1 MTEIFTAKTVTEAK
15 ELACRKF
22 GKKLSEIK
30 FEVIEEGKR
39 GFLGI
44 GQVDAKVKATY
55 IPPVSKTETP
65 AVKPI
70 AKKTVP
76 AKSEVKSEE
85 PKIEAPVKPEVKN
98 EEPKAETPV
107 KPEVKSEEPKAE
119 APVKPEVKSEE
130 PKAEAPVKSEVKS
143 EEPKTEAP
151 VKSEVKGKEPKAE
164 TEKVINENTDISID
178 DFTLIQDENLLNIK
192 VKIAIDYITSILKA
206 MDINAEFSVYQNET
220 GAIIDIKSDN
230 NGTVIGR
237 RGETLDS
244 IQYLCSIIVN
254 KGDKDYFRITID
266 CLNYRNKRKE
276 TLEQLAVKVAKSVIR
291 SGRSQQLEPMNP
303 YERRVIHSAISE
315 IEGVSS
321 RSVGEEPYR
330 KIIISSLNPKNNKK
344 KNHRDDKKGSR
355 KNERRSRE
363 PFEAK
368 AIDLSTSFEKD
379 YKKPKPEDSMEGG
392 LYGKIEF

>member
-1 MTEIFTAKTVTEAK
+1 MTEIFTAKTVAEAK
-15 ELACRKF
+15 ELASRKF
-22 GKKLSEIK
+22 GRRLNEIE
-30 FEVIEEGKR
+30 FEIIEEGKK

-44 GQVDAKVKATY
+44 GQIDAKVKATC
-55 IPPVSKTETP
+55 ISSVPKSEAS
-65 AVKPI
+65 AVK
-70 AKKTVP
+70 
-76 AKSEVKSEE
+76 SLVK
-85 PKIEAPVKPEVKN
+85 KIEPVKPEIKK
-98 EEPKAETPV
+98 EISKAEESV
-107 KPEVKSEEPKAE
+107 VPEIKKES
-119 APVKPEVKSEE
+119 
-130 PKAEAPVKSEVKS
+130 
-143 EEPKTEAP
+143 PKTEEAFIP
-151 VKSEVKGKEPKAE
+151 EAKEETINTEVSAKAEIKEE
-164 TEKVINENTDISID
+164 TEKTADTDKDISID
-178 DFTLIQDENLLNIK
+178 DFKLVEDENLLHIK

-244 IQYLCSIIVN
+244 VQYLCSIIVN

-276 TLEQLAVKVAKSVIR
+276 TLEQLAAKVAKSVIR
-291 SGRSQQLEPMNP
+291 SGRPQQLEPMNP

-344 KNHRDDKKGSR
+344 RNRSDDKKGGR
-355 KNERRSRE
+355 KNERKSRE
-363 PFEAK
+363 PFEPK

>member
-1 MTEIFTAKTVTEAK
+1 MTEIFTAKTVAEAK
-15 ELACRKF
+15 ELASKKF
-22 GKKLSEIK
+22 GKRLNEIK
-30 FEVIEEGKR
+30 FEIIEEGKK

-44 GQVDAKVKATY
+44 GQVDAKIKATC
-55 IPPVSKTETP
+55 IPSVPKTE
-65 AVKPI
+65 ASSVKPLV
-70 AKKTVP
+70 KKTVP
-76 AKSEVKSEE
+76 VKSEIKKEMSKAEESME
-85 PKIEAPVKPEVKN
+85 PEIKKELSKTEEAVKPGAKE
-98 EEPKAETPV
+98 ETPETEESE
-107 KPEVKSEEPKAE
+107 KPEIKEETGKTVDAVK
-119 APVKPEVKSEE
+119 
-130 PKAEAPVKSEVKS
+130 
-143 EEPKTEAP
+143 
-151 VKSEVKGKEPKAE
+151 
-164 TEKVINENTDISID
+164 DISID
-178 DFTLIQDENLLNIK
+178 DFKLVEDESLLHTK

-244 IQYLCSIIVN
+244 VQYLCSIIVN

-276 TLEQLAVKVAKSVIR
+276 TLEQLAAKVAKSVVR

-344 KNHRDDKKGSR
+344 KNRSDDKKSGR
-355 KNERRSRE
+355 KNERKSRE
-363 PFEAK
+363 PFEPK

-379 YKKPKPEDSMEGG
+379 YKKPKPEDSIEGG